1 MGYACAAGVPAIK
14 AFVTAHNMTAP
25 DLLRSAR
32 TLANGIQSVHCARSL
47 KPALALR
54 RYFWQRM
61 ASEVLPKLNRTL
73 YVWAT
78 NDLSNL
84 DPSVV
89 PAGSVF
95 NMYTDLGSTL
105 NTTAVRGVPAILSA
119 PYCER

>member
-1 MGYACAAGVPAIK
+1 M
-14 AFVTAHNMTAP
+14 
-25 DLLRSAR
+25 
-32 TLANGIQSVHCARSL
+32 HCARSL
-47 KPALALR
+47 KPALR
-54 RYFWQRM
+54 CVRYFWQRM

-78 NDLSNL
+78 SDLSNL

-119 PYCER
+119 PYCKRCRGVSRSAFAWTPCR